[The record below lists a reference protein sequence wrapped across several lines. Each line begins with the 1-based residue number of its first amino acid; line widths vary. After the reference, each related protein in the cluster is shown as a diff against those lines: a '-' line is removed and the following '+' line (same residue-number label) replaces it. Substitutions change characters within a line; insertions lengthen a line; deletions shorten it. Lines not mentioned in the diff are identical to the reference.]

1 MKTVKDLRDN
11 YASIQEKIEAVTDA
25 AKEEKRDFNDEER
38 SRLTAWEEELEALEK
53 EIAFQEKIEARLA
66 SKVAANM
73 EQRHRQEGQTPE
85 QKAVLR
91 YSLCK
96 AILARA
102 NGKPLEGI
110 EAEMHQEAEKE
121 ARYTHTTINGVG
133 IPSMLFRNGARPQEF
148 RDLTAG
154 TTTQGGFTVQT
165 SVGELIPYLWP
176 RLVTESL
183 GATMLTGLTS
193 NIDFPRNDAVAS
205 GTWEGENDAN
215 AESSPTFDRVQ
226 LTPNRVGTYTDISKQ
241 LILQSTIDAENF
253 VRRNLE
259 RAIAIAV
266 DTAAINGSGA
276 GNQPTGILNTSG
288 IGDVAGGTDGA
299 APDWVHVVG
308 LETDVA
314 TANADMGRLAYLT
327 TPGIKGKLKVTEKAT
342 NTAVFTW
349 DDMLFSGIGSE
360 RRIAGEGSM
369 NGYRAVVSTLVP
381 STLTKENGTGL
392 HAIIFGNWEE
402 LIVAQFGGMDLIIDP
417 YTQATSSLLRIVVN
431 SWWDI
436 AVRHPGSFSAM
447 KDADATSVVL

>member
-1 MKTVKDLRDN
+1 MKTLKDLRDS
-11 YASIQEKIEAVTDA
+11 YASTQEKMEAVTDL
-25 AKEEKRDFNDEER
+25 AKEEGREFTAEER
-38 SRLTAWEEELEALEK
+38 GQLEK
-53 EIAFQEKIEARLA
+53 WEADMAQLDKDIAFQEKLEARIA
-66 SKVAANM
+66 SKVAAKV
-73 EQRHRQEGQTPE
+73 EQRHKQEKDTPE
-85 QKAVLR
+85 QKATRR

-102 NGKPLEGI
+102 NGKNLEGI

-121 ARYTHTTINGVG
+121 ARYTHTTINGIG
-133 IPSMLFRNGARPQEF
+133 IPSMLFRNGSRPEY

-165 SVGELIPYLWP
+165 DVGELIPYLWP
-176 RLVTESL
+176 RLAAESL

-193 NIDFPRNDAVAS
+193 NIDFPRNDAVAA
-205 GTWEGENDAN
+205 GTWEGETDAN

-241 LILQSTIDAENF
+241 LILQSSIDAENF
-253 VRRNLE
+253 VRRNIE

-266 DTAAINGSGA
+266 DTAAINGSGS

-299 APDWVHVVG
+299 APDWVHVVN
-308 LETDVA
+308 LETNVA

-349 DDMLFSGIGSE
+349 DDMLFSGINDA

-381 STLTKENGTGL
+381 STLTKGNGTGL

-402 LIVAQFGGMDLIIDP
+402 LIIAQFGGMDLIIDP

-436 AVRHPGSFSAM
+436 AVRHAGSFSAM
-447 KDADATSVVL
+447 KDADATSIVL